1 VSSVSFAARG
11 AIVIATLAGLS
22 GCVTTMQK
30 NARTLLLNQ
39 RTLAS
44 ETGLRVGLENPSISV
59 LGVSVV
65 RARGETAL
73 AVRLANTS
81 TRPLTDLPISVGIRT
96 RAGRRV
102 YLNAAGGGAYYDAH
116 IAAIG
121 PRAVATWVYTLAA
134 LPHTPGRP
142 FALVGQPHLPPS
154 TTAGR
159 LPAVG
164 ATVKT
169 LDGGVVT
176 VSVQNR
182 SGIPQY
188 DLQVDAVDL
197 AGSRVVGAGRGSIAE
212 LDPGARTTLS
222 LRLVGGSGGGRVQV
236 SVLPTIFE

>member
-1 VSSVSFAARG
+1 MSSVRSAARG
-11 AIVIATLAGLS
+11 TAVLAVLAGLS

-44 ETGLRVGLENPSISV
+44 ETGFRVGRENPSIAV

-65 RARGETAL
+65 RARDEAAL

-81 TRPLTDLPISVGIRT
+81 PRPLTDLPISVGIRT
-96 RAGRRV
+96 PAGRRL
-102 YLNAAGGGAYYDAH
+102 YLNAAAGGAYYDAH
-116 IAAIG
+116 VAAIG
-121 PRAVATWVYTLAA
+121 PRAVATWVYTLPA
-134 LPHTPGRP
+134 LPHTAGRP

-164 ATVKT
+164 ATVRA
-169 LDGGVVT
+169 LAGGGDR
-176 VSVQNR
+176 VSVENR

-188 DLQVDAVDL
+188 DLQVYAVDL
-197 AGSRVVGAGRGSIAE
+197 AGSRVVGAARGSITE
-212 LDPGARTTLS
+212 LDPGARTTLR
-222 LRLVGGSGGGRVQV
+222 LRLVGGTPGTPVQV
-236 SVLPTIFE
+236 YVLPTIFA